1 MGYAAHA
8 PGAAAAEA
16 QGEAG
21 EAARSPDEEGGDHQL
36 AALLGG
42 DVQNFEVD
50 VIIVIIFD
58 RLLPTSAWK
67 KKYQLRP
74 LGDQYP
80 PYLTPPSPCPGSRP
94 PPQRTGCRASMV
106 PN

>member
-21 EAARSPDEEGGDHQL
+21 EAARSPDKEGGDHQL

-42 DVQNFEVD
+42 DVQNF
-50 VIIVIIFD
+50 
-58 RLLPTSAWK
+58 
-67 KKYQLRP
+67 
-74 LGDQYP
+74 
-80 PYLTPPSPCPGSRP
+80 
-94 PPQRTGCRASMV
+94 
-106 PN
+106 